1 MEIESG
7 TNPGSSRHQG
17 LLVQRRHESQAPAM
31 EGVGEVAVEHLG
43 ADLEQEV
50 RSASPLVRRQREVNG
65 DRGETARS
73 FRSRRDATRR
83 AALSQI
89 GKASSLPSVDDG
101 LRAMVVAR
109 CER

>member
-7 TNPGSSRHQG
+7 TNPGSSPHQG

-65 DRGETARS
+65 DRGETAQIVPKQE
-73 FRSRRDATRR
+73 RRDP
-83 AALSQI
+83 
-89 GKASSLPSVDDG
+89 PSG
-101 LRAMVVAR
+101 TLANRESKQSAFSR
-109 CER
+109 